1 LLESVR
7 ATKELSEVPQVV
19 HQAGTNRLVNAEA
32 ALALLLRITN
42 EDEEEEEE
50 EDLLD
55 DKELVRV
62 SAGLHRELLE
72 ELLLAFQHL
81 D

>member
-1 LLESVR
+1 M
-7 ATKELSEVPQVV
+7 KELSEVHQVV
-19 HQAGTNRLVNAEA
+19 HQAGTNPLVNAEA
-32 ALALLLRITN
+32 ALALLSRITN

-50 EDLLD
+50 EEEDLQG